1 MRRVRLSDALEQ
13 YQGYLVVERGAAR
26 NTLSA
31 YSRDLTRYLAWLA
44 EQGVTQPEGITYDL
58 VAAYLAQLADAG
70 LGPRSVARALAA
82 IKGFHRFLVTDDICP
97 TVPAANLP
105 APKRPQCLPEVL
117 SREEVQALL
126 DQPFGDE
133 LPPAT
138 GGSAASAA
146 RAERRRA
153 CDARDR
159 AMLELLYG
167 CGLRASELIGLDRAD
182 VHLSDELLR
191 VLGKGS
197 KERVVPLMG
206 SAAEQLE
213 RYLTR
218 FRPQL
223 AQGPKSGDAVFLNQR
238 GGRISR
244 QTVYNVCVER
254 GRMVGID
261 GLHPHTL
268 RHSYAT
274 HLLEGG
280 ADLRVVQELLGH
292 ADIGTTQLYTHL
304 DRDELRITYLQAH
317 PRAHS

>member
-1 MRRVRLSDALEQ
+1 MQLSDALAQ

-26 NTLSA
+26 NTVTA
-31 YSRDLTRYLAWLA
+31 YLRDLERYLAWLSD
-44 EQGVTQPEGITYDL
+44 QGVSEPEAITRDL
-58 VAAYLAQLADAG
+58 VAAYLAHLAAEG
-70 LGPRSVARALAA
+70 LGPRSAARALAA

-105 APKRPQCLPEVL
+105 APKRPQRLPEVL
-117 SREEVQALL
+117 SREQVQALL

-133 LPPAT
+133 LPAAS
-138 GGSAASAA
+138 GGSAAAVA

-206 SAAEQLE
+206 SAAQQLE
-213 RYLTR
+213 RYLNL
-218 FRPQL
+218 FRPVL

-238 GGRISR
+238 GGRLSR
-244 QTVYNVCVER
+244 QTVFNVCAER
-254 GRMVGID
+254 GRLVGID

-304 DRDELRITYLQAH
+304 DRNELRITYLLAH
-317 PRAHS
+317 PRARR